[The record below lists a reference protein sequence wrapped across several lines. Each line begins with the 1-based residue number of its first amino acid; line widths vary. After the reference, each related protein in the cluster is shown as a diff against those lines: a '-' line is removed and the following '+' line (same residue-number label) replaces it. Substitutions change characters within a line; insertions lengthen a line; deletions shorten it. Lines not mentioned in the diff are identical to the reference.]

1 MIGIWKAYSIEYL
14 YVVIFGTLA
23 FFGLPMLISP
33 IKWAKILGWEIPAK
47 TDLAVYFGRCL
58 GGVTCVIVC
67 FGLKA
72 IENKMITQY
81 YFDFILCNFVIMV
94 FIHIYGWIKQIQ
106 PISETLEILYW
117 GGMIILTLLFYPI

>member
-14 YVVIFGTLA
+14 YVVIFGTIV

-33 IKWAKILGWEIPAK
+33 IKWAKVLGWEIPIK

-58 GGVTCVIVC
+58 GGVICVMAC
-67 FGLKA
+67 FGIKA
-72 IENKMITQY
+72 IENKITTQY
-81 YFDFILCNFVIMV
+81 YFDLILCNFMMMV

-117 GGMIILTLLFYPI
+117 SGMIVLTLLFYPS

>member
-1 MIGIWKAYSIEYL
+1 
-14 YVVIFGTLA
+14 
-23 FFGLPMLISP
+23 MLISP
-33 IKWAKILGWEIPAK
+33 IKWANILGWEIPAK

-58 GGVTCVIVC
+58 GGVTCVITY

-72 IENKMITQY
+72 IENKITTQY
-81 YFDFILCNFVIMV
+81 YFDFILCNFVVMV

-117 GGMIILTLLFYPI
+117 SGMIVLTLLFYPS